1 MLCVLLFL
9 MFVGPVG
16 CWNNF
21 FLVFL
26 FRKEPFG
33 GVGEKKV
40 HTMTRCTLLK
50 VVFYSSMHVY
60 LFFLLHHQS
69 FNKKK

>member
-1 MLCVLLFL
+1 MCVLLFL

-40 HTMTRCTLLK
+40 HTLK
-50 VVFYSSMHVY
+50 
-60 LFFLLHHQS
+60 
-69 FNKKK
+69 